1 LVFYRVKR
9 VRYKGTIYYYL
20 YKEWYDP
27 ETKRRRSKLIG
38 RCEDIEKLMA
48 ERCGGWDLNPRRPTP
63 SGPQLALALDPEGG
77 FYHSYGVVEAG
88 PISGKTKAATVC
100 LELTEGLVEFFRTWL
115 LREEGT
121 SERTVRDYVGYL
133 RKALGLRLC
142 GKEDVSRFFTRVGLN
157 KRSFEA
163 FRRLL
168 TYVERKLEGYDYL
181 VLQLRKALPRKPKS
195 AADTYVPED
204 SRVLQLRD
212 AVTGLGEPYRTIYNI
227 LVSTGCRLSEALA
240 VLQGFDRRRL
250 VKVSEE
256 VYRYHA
262 DLQRKSKNVL
272 VLYLPKQ
279 VVEAIE
285 ALDTHVP
292 HKDNVAKVF
301 ESLGLPAKY
310 VRKWYRQTLKRLRV
324 DPEVIEFLQ
333 GRVSALGVGA
343 KHYTDFIPLADAAY
357 TETIYPHIKQYLT

>member
-1 LVFYRVKR
+1 
-9 VRYKGTIYYYL
+9 
-20 YKEWYDP
+20 
-27 ETKRRRSKLIG
+27 
-38 RCEDIEKLMA
+38 
-48 ERCGGWDLNPRRPTP
+48 LN
-63 SGPQLALALDPEGG
+63 PEGG
-77 FYHSYGVVEAG
+77 FYHSYGVGEVG
-88 PISGKTKAATVC
+88 PISGKTKATTSC
-100 LELTEGLVEFFRTWL
+100 LELTEGLVASFRSWL

-142 GKEDVSRFFTRVGLN
+142 GKEDVSRFFSRVGLN

-168 TYVERKLEGYDYL
+168 TFIERKLDGYDYL

-195 AADTYVPED
+195 SADTYVPED
-204 SRVLQLRD
+204 TRVLQLRD
-212 AVTGLGEPYRTIYNI
+212 AVAKVGEPYRTIYNI
-227 LVSTGCRLSEALA
+227 LVSSGCRLSEALA
-240 VLQGFDRRRL
+240 VLQGFDHKRL
-250 VKVSEE
+250 VKVTED

-279 VVEAIE
+279 VVAQIE
-285 ALDTHVP
+285 GLDTHVP

-310 VRKWYRQTLKRLRV
+310 IRKWFRQTLKRLRV
-324 DPEVIEFLQ
+324 DSEVIEFIQ

-357 TETIYPHIKQYLT
+357 TETVYPHIKQFLAQ

>member
-1 LVFYRVKR
+1 
-9 VRYKGTIYYYL
+9 
-20 YKEWYDP
+20 
-27 ETKRRRSKLIG
+27 
-38 RCEDIEKLMA
+38 M
-48 ERCGGWDLNPRRPTP
+48 NPRRPTP
-63 SGPQLALALDPEGG
+63 SGPQLVPALGSEGG
-77 FYHSYGVVEAG
+77 FYHSVGLGDSG
-88 PISGKTKAATVC
+88 PISGKTKATTGC
-100 LELTEGLVEFFRTWL
+100 LELTEGLISSFRSWL

-133 RKALGLRLC
+133 RRGLGLRLC

-181 VLQLRKALPRKPKS
+181 VLQLRKALPRKPRS
-195 AADTYVPED
+195 SADTYVPED
-204 SRVLQLRD
+204 TRVLQLRD
-212 AVTGLGEPYRTIYNI
+212 AVARVGEPYRTVYNV
-227 LVSTGCRLSEALA
+227 LVSSGCRLSEALA

-250 VKVSEE
+250 VKVSED

-285 ALDTHVP
+285 GLDVHVP
-292 HKDNVAKVF
+292 HKDNVAKAF
-301 ESLGLPAKY
+301 EALGLPAKY
-310 VRKWYRQTLKRLRV
+310 VRKWFRQTLKRLKV
-324 DPEVIEFLQ
+324 DPEVIEFIQ

-357 TETIYPHIKQYLT
+357 TETIYPHIKQYLTL